1 MTVLLAREYSQ
12 EERERLASEGKAL
25 PDGSYPIVDRE
36 DLENA
41 IRAIG
46 RAKDPDAAKR
56 HIKKRARALGLE
68 ELIPEG
74 WNSVDVEAL
83 RARLKRPTARLQ
95 NSRTDW
101 YRIQNKAT
109 KPEIYIYDEIGYFGD
124 TAKGF
129 ADDLAEID
137 AGEMTVHLNSPG
149 GDIFDGL
156 AIYQALKNHSA
167 QVTVVVDGLAASI
180 ASVIAMAAD
189 TLIMAPK
196 ATMMIHDGWSMAVG
210 NAADMRKMADLL
222 DKQSDIIASVYADR
236 TGQPADFW
244 RDRMRDETWYNADEA
259 LAAGLI
265 DEIEGQERR
274 VDDAFDLGVFA
285 HAGRGEA
292 PEPVIKPTAEETVE
306 LKGEHGPEL
315 IPPSNSGNIVTPT
328 VESQESEPFNWDFA
342 AFQASLKEGFRG

>member
-1 MTVLLAREYSQ
+1 MRAREYSQ

-41 IRAIG
+41 IQAIG
-46 RAKDPDAAKR
+46 RAKDPDAARR

-74 WNSVDVEAL
+74 WNSVDKDAL

-95 NSRTDW
+95 NNRTDW
-101 YRIQNKAT
+101 YRIQNEDKFGRHA
-109 KPEIYIYDEIGYFGD
+109 EIFIYDEIGYFGH

-129 ADDLAEID
+129 ADDLREI
-137 AGEMTVHLNSPG
+137 TTNTLIVHLNSPG

-156 AIYQALKNHSA
+156 AIYQALKDHPA
-167 QVTVVVDGLAASI
+167 DVTVKIDGLAASI

-189 TLIMAPK
+189 KLVMAPK
-196 ATMMIHDGWSMAVG
+196 STMMIHDGWSMGVG
-210 NAADMRKMADLL
+210 NATDLHKLADLL

-244 RDRMRDETWYNADEA
+244 RDRMRDETWYNAQEA
-259 LAAGLI
+259 LTAGLV
-265 DEIEGQERR
+265 DEIEGQEKK
-274 VDDAFDLGVFA
+274 VDDGFDLSVFA
-285 HAGRGEA
+285 HAGRDKAPAPVPAGGQPHTPQIQDEIVVPPVESKE
-292 PEPVIKPTAEETVE
+292 PEPF
-306 LKGEHGPEL
+306 
-315 IPPSNSGNIVTPT
+315 S
-328 VESQESEPFNWDFA
+328 WDFA
-342 AFQASLKEGFRG
+342 AFKNALKGV

>member
-1 MTVLLAREYSQ
+1 MTDLRAREYSQ
-12 EERERLASEGKAL
+12 EERERLAKKGHAL

-41 IRAIG
+41 IQAIG
-46 RAKDPDAAKR
+46 RAKDPDKAKA
-56 HIKKRARALGLE
+56 HIKKRARELGLT

-95 NSRTDW
+95 NNRTDW
-101 YRIQNKAT
+101 YRIQAKAGE
-109 KPEIYIYDEIGYFGD
+109 KPEIFIYDEIGYFGD

-129 ADDLAEID
+129 SD
-137 AGEMTVHLNSPG
+137 ALSRITSDAMVVHLNSPG

-156 AIYQALKNHSA
+156 AIYQALKDHPAN
-167 QVTVVVDGLAASI
+167 VTVKVDGLAASI

-189 TLIMAPK
+189 VLVMAPK
-196 ATMMIHDGWSMAVG
+196 ATMMIHDGWSMGVG
-210 NAADMRKMADLL
+210 NAADLYKLADLL
-222 DKQSDIIASVYADR
+222 DKQSEIIASVYADR

-265 DEIEGQERR
+265 DEIEGQEKKA
-274 VDDAFDLGVFA
+274 DDSFDLSVFA
-285 HAGRGEA
+285 HAGRGDA
-292 PEPVIKPTAEETVE
+292 PEPV
-306 LKGEHGPEL
+306 LKGEVGPEPVAL
-315 IPPSNSGNIVTPT
+315 KTEGTTVVPP
-328 VESQESEPFNWDFA
+328 VESKETDPFTWDFA
-342 AFQASLKEGFRG
+342 AFKSSLKEGIRG